1 MKHADYSSENDAL
14 NALLSAARHH
24 ERQGRAL
31 AVAERLA
38 AMATH
43 ISRQGLNGIEAAELI
58 RHEAQRYRDE
68 SQELH

>member
-1 MKHADYSSENDAL
+1 MRPPNPDLETDAL
-14 NALLSAARHH
+14 SALLTAARYD
-24 ERQGRAL
+24 ERRGRAQ
-31 AVAERLA
+31 AVADRLA
-38 AMATH
+38 AMAMH

>member
-1 MKHADYSSENDAL
+1 MKHAVHRTENEAL
-14 NALLSAARHH
+14 NALITAARAD
-24 ERQGRAL
+24 ERKDRAQ
-31 AVAERLA
+31 AVAARLA

-68 SQELH
+68 SEELH

>member
-1 MKHADYSSENDAL
+1 MKHPTHSAESDAL
-14 NALLSAARHH
+14 HALLTAARYD
-24 ERQGRAL
+24 ERKGRAQ
-31 AVAERLA
+31 AVADRLA

-68 SQELH
+68 SQELR